1 MSVIINSAKEWFQV
15 QIIQTIISYL
25 AIAAAFVSSLF
36 SWGETT
42 MIPYTNDYDI
52 PDSIPAYSV
61 ISTEEKTDWQAEW
74 IWDKDNLTEK
84 NVWMCFN
91 KKISID
97 KLPDELIAHISA
109 DSKYRLYIN
118 GETVVSEGSVKR
130 GPSPDSGYYD
140 SIDIAPY
147 LREGENTI
155 SALVWYWDDETSYS
169 YKGSGQGGFIFEAVN
184 DDITIIS
191 DKSWKVK
198 RNPAFIDSPLYPPN
212 YRLPEYS
219 IYFDA
224 REEMNNWI
232 NSDYDFSDWENAT
245 EYAKGGEGVYGS
257 LYPRGIPFLKDY
269 GLKDYENSEVYENY
283 TVNKFFGEK
292 ITVDIP
298 YNAQLTPYLKI
309 KAPAG
314 KKIRITTENTLIGA
328 VSTTYITKEGE
339 QEFESP
345 GWFNGE
351 HITYKIPRGVTVISL
366 KYRETGYD
374 SSFCGNFKCDDEFM
388 NSLWQKSL
396 RTLYVTMRDSF
407 MDCPDRE
414 RAQWWGDV
422 TSEMIMTMYSMD
434 SNSYLLYQK
443 GVEAMLSHIDDT
455 KVLQTVVPINGDYF
469 ELPVQQLA
477 GIVGFLTY
485 YEYTGDKAFL
495 EKVYD
500 ASIEYLKLWE
510 IGENNLVIHRSGSWD
525 WPDWGSKADMTAV
538 ENAWVYYALSATET
552 MAEIL
557 EKDGDIP
564 FITERK
570 ETIKKGFDALW
581 TENGFKSD
589 DVKKPDDR
597 ANALAVL
604 SGLAQKEQYEIIKN
618 VLTTTKNSSPYMEY
632 YVLEALCT
640 MGEYETAE
648 NRIKDRYNG
657 MMSEDYSTLWEF
669 WDSWRGTMN
678 HAWSGGPLVI
688 MSKHFAGITPL
699 EAGYE
704 KVKIDP
710 QYILSDNMECTV
722 PSVKGLITL
731 KYEKTDNYIINLT
744 LPEDMKAVLYVP
756 DNAVV
761 NINSSVYYRNGEY
774 VNSETGNVEIIK
786 TK

>member
-1 MSVIINSAKEWFQV
+1 MNIL
-15 QIIQTIISYL
+15 QTIISYL
-25 AIAAAFVSSLF
+25 AIAAAFISSCF
-36 SWGETT
+36 SFGNPSLT
-42 MIPYTNDYDI
+42 PYKNDYNI
-52 PDSIPAYSV
+52 PESIPEYRV
-61 ISTEEKTDWQAEW
+61 IPTDEKTDWKAKW
-74 IWDKDNLTEK
+74 IWDKENLTEK
-84 NVWMCFN
+84 NVWMCFHKEVN
-91 KKISID
+91 LDKIPQ
-97 KLPDELIAHISA
+97 KLIADISA
-109 DSKYRLYIN
+109 DSKYWLYIN
-118 GETVVSEGSVKR
+118 GETVVFEGSVKR
-130 GPSPDSGYYD
+130 GPDKNSGYYD
-140 SIDIAPY
+140 SKDIAPY
-147 LREGENTI
+147 LRTGENSI
-155 SALVWYWDDETSYS
+155 YALVWFWDNETSYS
-169 YKGSGQGGFIFEAVN
+169 YSGSGQGGFLFEAVN
-184 DDITIIS
+184 EDISIIS

-198 RNPAFIDSPLYPPN
+198 RNSAYIDSPLYPPN

-224 REEMNNWI
+224 RKDTENPADEAFD
-232 NSDYDFSDWENAT
+232 SSSWENAT
-245 EYAKGGEGVYGS
+245 EYAVGGEGVYGK

-269 GLKDYENSEVYENY
+269 GLKDYENSKDYENY
-283 TVNKFFGEK
+283 TVTKLFGEK

-298 YNAQLTPYLKI
+298 YNAQITPYLKVI
-309 KAPAG
+309 APAG

-328 VSTTYITKEGE
+328 VSTTYKTKEGE
-339 QEFESP
+339 QEFEAL

-351 HITYKIPRGVTVISL
+351 HITYKIPKGVTVVSL
-366 KYRETGYD
+366 MYRETGYD
-374 SSFCGNFKCDDEFM
+374 SSFCGDFRCDDEFL

-443 GVEAMLSHIDDT
+443 GVTAMLSHVDES
-455 KVLQTVVPINGDYF
+455 KVLQTVVPISGDYF

-500 ASIEYLKLWE
+500 ASLDYLKLWE
-510 IGENNLVIHRSGSWD
+510 IGENNLVVHRSGSWD
-525 WPDWGSKADMTAV
+525 WPDWGKKADMTAI
-538 ENAWVYYALSATET
+538 ENAWVYYALSATEE
-552 MAEIL
+552 MAKIL
-557 EKDGDIP
+557 GKGEDIS

-570 ETIKKGFDALW
+570 ETVSKGYKALW
-581 TENGFKSD
+581 TDDGYKSD
-589 DVKKPDDR
+589 DAKKPDDR

-604 SGLAQKEQYEIIKN
+604 SGLAEKEQYDVITN
-618 VLTTTKNSSPYMEY
+618 VLTSTKNSSPYMEY
-632 YVLEALCT
+632 YVLEALCK
-640 MGEYETAE
+640 MGKHEEARD
-648 NRIKDRYNG
+648 RIKDRYED

-669 WDSWRGTMN
+669 WDSWRGTKN

-710 QYILSDNMECTV
+710 QYSLSESMNCTV

-731 KYEKTDNYIINLT
+731 DYKKDTDGYIINLN
-744 LPEDMKAVLYVP
+744 LPQNMKADLYVP

-761 NINSSVYYRNGEY
+761 TVNGKVISSDEP
-774 VNSETGNVEIIK
+774 IISI
-786 TK
+786 

>member
-1 MSVIINSAKEWFQV
+1 M

-25 AIAAAFVSSLF
+25 AIAAAFITSLF
-36 SWGETT
+36 PQGAKE
-42 MIPYTNDYDI
+42 MVPFKNDYTI
-52 PDSIPAYSV
+52 PESIPEYSV
-61 ISTEEKTDWQAEW
+61 ISTEEKADWAAKW

-84 NVWMCFN
+84 NVWMSFYKN
-91 KKISID
+91 VTLESK
-97 KLPDELIAHISA
+97 PEELIAHISA
-109 DSKYRLYIN
+109 DSKYWLYIN
-118 GETVVSEGSVKR
+118 GETVVFEGSVKR
-130 GPSPDSGYYD
+130 GPTKNSGYYD

-147 LREGENTI
+147 LKKGENSI
-155 SALVWYWDDETSYS
+155 CALVWFWDNETSYS
-169 YKGSGQGGFIFEAVN
+169 YSGSGQGGFIFEAKNSDV
-184 DDITIIS
+184 TIIS

-198 RNPAFIDSPLYPPN
+198 RNSAFVDSPLYPPN

-224 REEMNNWI
+224 REEMADWLNEA
-232 NSDYDFSDWENAT
+232 YDTSSWENAS
-245 EYAKGGEGVYGS
+245 EYANGGEGAYGK

-269 GLKDYENSEVYENY
+269 GLKDYENSKDFENY
-283 TVNKFFGEK
+283 TVKKLLGEE

-298 YNAQLTPYLKI
+298 YNAQVTPYLKI
-309 KAPAG
+309 IAPEG

-339 QEFESP
+339 QEFEAL

-351 HITYKIPRGVTVISL
+351 HITYKIPKGVTVVSL
-366 KYRETGYD
+366 KYRETGYNT
-374 SSFCGNFKCDDEFM
+374 SFCGDFKCDDEFM

-396 RTLYVTMRDSF
+396 RTLYVTMRDNF

-422 TSEMIMTMYSMD
+422 TSEMIMTMYSLD

-443 GVEAMLSHIDDT
+443 GVEAMLSHVDDT

-477 GIVGFLTY
+477 GIVGFMTY

-495 EKVYD
+495 EKVYP
-500 ASIEYLKLWE
+500 ATLNYLKLWE
-510 IGENNLVIHRSGSWD
+510 IGENNLVVHRSGSWD
-525 WPDWGSKADMTAV
+525 WPDWGSKADMTAI
-538 ENAWVYYALSATET
+538 ENAWVYYALSVTEK

-557 EKDGDIP
+557 EKDEDIS
-564 FITERK
+564 FIKERK
-570 ETIKKGFDALW
+570 DAISIGYKALW
-581 TENGFKSD
+581 TDEGFKSE
-589 DVKKPDDR
+589 DVKEPDDR
-597 ANALAVL
+597 ANALALL
-604 SGLAQKEQYEIIKN
+604 SGLATEAQYETIIN

-632 YVLEALCT
+632 YVLEALCKI
-640 MGEYETAE
+640 GKYEEAY
-648 NRIKDRYNG
+648 NRIKDRYEDMVN
-657 MMSEDYSTLWEF
+657 EDYSTLWEF

-710 QYILSDNMECTV
+710 QYTLSDNINCTV

-731 KYEKTDNYIINLT
+731 DYKKSGEEYVVNLT
-744 LPEDMKAVLYVP
+744 LPQDVKAVFYVP
-756 DNAVV
+756 ENATV
-761 NINSSVYYRNGEY
+761 NVNSEPFYQNNEY
-774 VNSETGNVEIIK
+774 VNEKIANIEII
-786 TK
+786 TD

>member
-1 MSVIINSAKEWFQV
+1 M
-15 QIIQTIISYL
+15 QILQTIISYL
-25 AIAAAFVSSLF
+25 AIAVAFITSLF
-36 SWGETT
+36 PQGDVK
-42 MIPYTNDYDI
+42 MIPFTNDYRI
-52 PDSIPAYSV
+52 PDSIPEYSI
-61 ISTEEKTDWQAEW
+61 ISTDEKTEWKAKW
-74 IWDKDNLTEK
+74 IWDKENLTEK

-91 KKISID
+91 KKVNLD
-97 KLPDELIAHISA
+97 KVPKELIADISA
-109 DSKYRLYIN
+109 DSKYWLYIN
-118 GETVVSEGSVKR
+118 GETVVFEGSVKR
-130 GPSPDSGYYD
+130 GPEKNSGYYD
-140 SIDIAPY
+140 SIDIVPY
-147 LREGENTI
+147 LKKGENTI
-155 SALVWYWDDETSYS
+155 CALVWYWDNETSYS
-169 YKGSGQGGFIFEAVN
+169 YSSSGQGGFIFEAIGKN
-184 DDITIIS
+184 IEIIS
-191 DKSWKVK
+191 DSSWKAK
-198 RNPAFIDSPLYPPN
+198 RNPAFIDSALYPPN

-219 IYFDA
+219 IYYDA
-224 REEMNNWI
+224 REEMTDWTNE
-232 NSDYDFSDWENAT
+232 SFDVSSWENAT
-245 EYAKGGEGVYGS
+245 EYALGGEGVYGK

-269 GLKDYENSEVYENY
+269 GLKDYENSKDYENY
-283 TVNKFFGEK
+283 TVNKFNGKK

-309 KAPAG
+309 IAPAG

-339 QEFESP
+339 QEFEAL

-351 HITYKIPRGVTVISL
+351 HITYKIPKGVTIVSL

-396 RTLYVTMRDSF
+396 RTLYVTMRDNF

-455 KVLQTVVPINGDYF
+455 KVLQTVVPISGDYF

-477 GIVGFLTY
+477 GIVGFYTY

-495 EKVYD
+495 EKVYP
-500 ASIEYLKLWE
+500 ASLNYLKLWE
-510 IGENNLVIHRSGSWD
+510 IGENNLVVHRSGSWD
-525 WPDWGSKADMTAV
+525 WPDWGKKADMCAI
-538 ENAWVYYALSATET
+538 ENAWVYYALSATEK

-557 EKDGDIP
+557 EKDEDIS

-570 ETIKKGFDALW
+570 EIIENGYKTLW
-581 TENGFKSD
+581 TDKGFKSD
-589 DVKKPDDR
+589 DAKEPDDR

-604 SGLAQKEQYEIIKN
+604 SGLANEEQYATIKN

-632 YVLEALCT
+632 YVLEALCK
-640 MGEYETAE
+640 MGEYDATYD
-648 NRIKDRYNG
+648 RIKDRYND
-657 MMSEDYSTLWEF
+657 MICEDYSTLWEF
-669 WDSWRGTMN
+669 WDSWQGTMN

-699 EAGYE
+699 KAGYE
-704 KVKIDP
+704 KVKIEP
-710 QYILSDNMECTV
+710 QYDISNSITCTV

-731 KYEKTDNYIINLT
+731 DYKNTDGDYIINLT
-744 LPEDMKAVLYVP
+744 LPQDMKTVLYVP
-756 DNAVV
+756 SGATV
-761 NINSSVYYRNGEY
+761 NINSKSYYQNGKYLSTE
-774 VNSETGNVEIIK
+774 NSDVEIIER
-786 TK
+786 

>member
-1 MSVIINSAKEWFQV
+1 MNIL
-15 QIIQTIISYL
+15 QTVISYL
-25 AIAAAFVSSLF
+25 AIAAAFISSIF
-36 SWGETT
+36 SFGDST
-42 MIPYTNDYDI
+42 MIPYTNDYKI
-52 PDSIPAYSV
+52 PDSIPEYSV
-61 ISTEEKTDWQAEW
+61 ISTEEKTDWKAGW
-74 IWDKDNLTEK
+74 IWDKENPTQK

-91 KKISID
+91 KKVSLER
-97 KLPDELIAHISA
+97 KPEELIADISA
-109 DSKYRLYIN
+109 DSKYWLYIN
-118 GETVVSEGSVKR
+118 GETVVFEGSVKR
-130 GPSPDSGYYD
+130 GPDKNSGYYD

-147 LREGENTI
+147 LKEGENSI
-155 SALVWYWDDETSYS
+155 CALVWFWDNETSYS
-169 YKGSGQGGFIFEAVN
+169 YCSSGQGGFLFEAIG
-184 DDITIIS
+184 DGITIIS

-198 RNPAFIDSPLYPPN
+198 RNTAFVDSILYPPN

-224 REEMNNWI
+224 RKEIGDWI
-232 NSDYDFSDWENAT
+232 NEAYDVSSWENAT
-245 EYAKGGEGVYGS
+245 EYAVGGEGAYGK

-269 GLKDYENSEVYENY
+269 GLKDYENSKNYENY
-283 TVNKFFGEK
+283 TVKKLFGEK

-298 YNAQLTPYLKI
+298 YNAQLTPYLKVI
-309 KAPAG
+309 APEG

-339 QEFESP
+339 QEFEAL

-351 HITYKIPRGVTVISL
+351 HITYKIPKGVTVVSL
-366 KYRETGYD
+366 MYRETGYD
-374 SSFCGNFKCDDEFM
+374 SSFSGDFKCDDEFL

-443 GVEAMLSHIDDT
+443 GVEAMLSHVDDT
-455 KVLQTVVPINGDYF
+455 KVLQTVVPISGDYF

-485 YEYTGDKAFL
+485 YEYTGDKAFI

-500 ASIEYLKLWE
+500 ASLDYLKLWE
-510 IGENNLVIHRSGSWD
+510 IGENNLVVHRGGSWD
-525 WPDWGSKADMTAV
+525 WADWGNKADMTAI
-538 ENAWVYYALSATET
+538 ENAWVYYALSATEK
-552 MAEIL
+552 MAEL
-557 EKDGDIP
+557 LGKDGDIS

-570 ETIKKGFDALW
+570 ETIAKGYKALW
-581 TENGFKSD
+581 TEDGFKSKD
-589 DVKKPDDR
+589 ARKPDDR

-604 SGLAQKEQYEIIKN
+604 SSLAEKEQYETIKK

-632 YVLEALCT
+632 YVLEALCK
-640 MGEYETAE
+640 MGEYEAARD
-648 NRIKDRYNG
+648 RIKDRYEG

-669 WDSWRGTMN
+669 WDSWRGTRN

-699 EAGYE
+699 ESGYE
-704 KVKIDP
+704 KVKIEP
-710 QYILSDNMECTV
+710 QYTLSDSLNCTV

-731 KYEKTDNYIINLT
+731 NYEKSSEDYIINLT
-744 LPEDMKAVLYVP
+744 LPQGVKAVLYVP
-756 DNAVV
+756 ANAVV
-761 NINSSVYYRNGEY
+761 NINSEVYYQKGEY
-774 VNSETGNVEIIK
+774 VNADKIGDIEIVEK
-786 TK
+786 TR

>member
-1 MSVIINSAKEWFQV
+1 MNIL
-15 QIIQTIISYL
+15 QTIISYL
-25 AIAAAFVSSLF
+25 AIASAFISSIF
-36 SWGETT
+36 SWGEAA
-42 MIPYTNDYDI
+42 MIPYTNDYKI
-52 PDSIPAYSV
+52 PDSIPEYSV
-61 ISTEEKTDWQAEW
+61 ISTVEKTDWKAKW
-74 IWDKDNLTEK
+74 IWDKENLTEN

-91 KKISID
+91 KKVSLD
-97 KLPDELIAHISA
+97 KVPKKLIAHISA
-109 DSKYRLYIN
+109 DSKYWLYIN
-118 GETVVSEGSVKR
+118 GETVVFEGSVKR
-130 GPSPDSGYYD
+130 GPDENSGYYD

-147 LREGENTI
+147 LKEGENSI
-155 SALVWYWDDETSYS
+155 CALVWYWDDETSYS
-169 YKGSGQGGFIFEAVN
+169 YCSSGQGGFLFEAIGE
-184 DDITIIS
+184 DITIIS
-191 DKSWKVK
+191 DESWKIK
-198 RNPAFIDSPLYPPN
+198 RNSAYVNSKLYPPN

-224 REEMNNWI
+224 REDMSDWLNE
-232 NSDYDFSDWENAT
+232 DYDVSVWENAT
-245 EYAKGGEGVYGS
+245 EYAVGGEGAYGK
-257 LYPRGIPFLKDY
+257 LYPRGIPFLKDC
-269 GLKDYENSEVYENY
+269 GLKDYENSKDYENY
-283 TVNKFFGEK
+283 TVKGLFSEK

-309 KAPAG
+309 IAPEG

-339 QEFESP
+339 QEFEAL

-351 HITYKIPRGVTVISL
+351 HITYKIPKGVTVVSL
-366 KYRETGYD
+366 MYRETGYD
-374 SSFCGNFKCDDEFM
+374 SSFSGDFKCDDEFL

-396 RTLYVTMRDSF
+396 RTLYVTMRDNF

-455 KVLQTVVPINGDYF
+455 KVLQTVVPISGDYF

-485 YEYTGDKAFL
+485 YEYTGDKAFI

-500 ASIEYLKLWE
+500 ASLDYLKLWE
-510 IGENNLVIHRSGSWD
+510 IGENNLVVHRSGSWD
-525 WPDWGSKADMTAV
+525 WPDWGNKADMTAI
-538 ENAWVYYALSATET
+538 ENAWVYYALSCAEK
-552 MAEIL
+552 MAEL
-557 EKDGDIP
+557 LGKDEDIS

-570 ETIKKGFDALW
+570 DTVLKGYKTIWTDEGF
-581 TENGFKSD
+581 GSK
-589 DVKKPDDR
+589 DVKKVDDR

-604 SGLAQKEQYEIIKN
+604 SGLADEEQYDTITN

-632 YVLEALCT
+632 YVLEALCK
-640 MGEYETAE
+640 MGEYEAARD
-648 NRIKDRYNG
+648 RIKDRYEG
-657 MMSEDYSTLWEF
+657 MVNEDYSTLWEF
-669 WDSWRGTMN
+669 WNSWQGTMN

-710 QYILSDNMECTV
+710 QYNLSDSMSCTV

-731 KYEKTDNYIINLT
+731 SFEKADQDYIIDLT
-744 LPEDMKAVLYVP
+744 LPQGTKAVLYVP
-756 DNAVV
+756 DGATI
-761 NINSSVYYRNGEY
+761 NINSELYYQSSEY
-774 VNSETGNVEIIK
+774 VNDDKIGYVEIVEK
-786 TK
+786 VLDNE